1 MVRKHQLTRRGR
13 TFGPPLVESMK
24 PADVLR
30 REGDDGNP
38 RGLHFICLVGHIHRQ
53 FEFMQNAWVKS
64 PVFGALTAESDPIIG
79 VRHAP
84 PLDKPIDEFTC
95 PADPV
100 RRKYRGVPQFT
111 RLLGGGYFFLPGI
124 KALRYLTRP

>member
-1 MVRKHQLTRRGR
+1 
-13 TFGPPLVESMK
+13 
-24 PADVLR
+24 
-30 REGDDGNP
+30 
-38 RGLHFICLVGHIHRQ
+38 
-53 FEFMQNAWVKS
+53 MQNAWVKS